1 MDFPGS
7 SHSKESACNM
17 ETWVRFLDWEDP
29 QEERMAI
36 HFNILAW
43 RIPQREEPSRLH
55 PMVLQRVRHDWVTNS
70 VQFSHSVVSDSLW
83 PHGLQHTRLPCP
95 SPAPRI
101 AQTHVHQVSDA
112 IQPSHPLLSPSPPAF
127 NLSQHQG
134 LFQWVNS
141 LHEVAKVLALQHQS
155 FQRIFRTDFL

>member
-43 RIPQREEPSRLH
+43 RIPQREEPGGRAVH
-55 PMVLQRVRHDWVTNS
+55 GVT
-70 VQFSHSVVSDSLW
+70 
-83 PHGLQHTRLPCP
+83 
-95 SPAPRI
+95 
-101 AQTHVHQVSDA
+101 
-112 IQPSHPLLSPSPPAF
+112 
-127 NLSQHQG
+127 
-134 LFQWVNS
+134 
-141 LHEVAKVLALQHQS
+141 QS
-155 FQRIFRTDFL
+155 WT